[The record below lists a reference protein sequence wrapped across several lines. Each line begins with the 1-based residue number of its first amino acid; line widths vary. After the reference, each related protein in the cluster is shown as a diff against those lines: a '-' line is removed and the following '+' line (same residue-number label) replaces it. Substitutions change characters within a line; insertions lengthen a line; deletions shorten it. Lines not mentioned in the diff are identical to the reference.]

1 MGRSLMDASRI
12 MNIPYDTLY
21 KDQRFLAEQARDN
34 MRSHI
39 ADLPFNIKQA
49 TDGLNKLISTL
60 YDIQDLEI
68 IKNQGRKTS
77 DHVRVMAIGLI
88 KDCYK
93 EKMEILTSQAAV
105 NHALDFIEKT
115 NQQIKNNFTHDME
128 RVIEEDKVE
137 SADINDT
144 IINNAEIQSVFVN
157 TVSLYAT
164 DESTRASANAN

>member
-1 MGRSLMDASRI
+1 
-12 MNIPYDTLY
+12 
-21 KDQRFLAEQARDN
+21 

-39 ADLPFNIKQA
+39 TDLPFNIKQA

-115 NQQIKNNFTHDME
+115 NQQIKNNFNQDME
-128 RVIEEDKVE
+128 CLVEQDEVE
-137 SADINDT
+137 SAAINDT
-144 IINNAEIQSVFVN
+144 IISNAEIQSVFAN
-157 TVSLYAT
+157 TESSSAT
-164 DESTRASANAN
+164 DESTSTSANAS